1 MEENS
6 PSGTD
11 RITGLPQPDGEISAN
26 NSNDMKISIKN
37 LGILKQAEFE
47 LGELTLICGGNN
59 TGKTYAT
66 YALFGFLWG
75 WKHLLEFKIPGQTIE
90 TLLKDGVA
98 RIDVETL
105 DVNSILAEGCQ
116 KYTQELPKVFASQA
130 SRFKGAEFQI
140 SLESETMSPIRNRSF
155 ERRIRS
161 AEDDFLSLSKVEG
174 EKDLVVSLLM
184 DDARKA
190 ASIEMIK
197 DIISDGITELLF
209 DKYLTRPFISSAER
223 TGAVIFRKELN
234 FARNRLLEEMSRADK
249 DFDPMKLLFKSYQ
262 DYSVPVQMNVDFI
275 RKLENVSREDSFLV
289 ENHPHILNDFADII
303 GGEYIAG
310 SDDTIYFKPERKQL
324 KLAMDESSSAV
335 RSLLDIGF
343 YLRHVAK
350 PGDLLMV
357 DEPELNLHPENQ
369 RRIARLFARLVNLG
383 IRVFITT
390 HSDYIVKELNTLI
403 MLNQNSPRLQ
413 KIAQQEGYESNELI
427 AAEKIRVYIAEKAL
441 MKLEENKNRR
451 SHHTLIPARID
462 PEFGIEVR
470 CFDKTINKMNAIQ
483 DAIVWGGDE

>member
-1 MEENS
+1 
-6 PSGTD
+6 
-11 RITGLPQPDGEISAN
+11 
-26 NSNDMKISIKN
+26 MKINVKN
-37 LGILKQAEFE
+37 LGVLKQAEFE

-75 WKHLLEFKIPGQTIE
+75 WEHLLEVKIPPHTIE
-90 TLLKDGVA
+90 TLLRDGVA
-98 RIDVETL
+98 RIDIETINV
-105 DVNSILAEGCQ
+105 DDILKNGCQ
-116 KYTQELPKVFASQA
+116 KYTQGLPRIFASQA
-130 SRFKGAEFQI
+130 SRFKGTKFQI
-140 SLESETMSPIRNRSF
+140 SLESETMSPIKNRSF

-161 AEDDFLSLSKVEG
+161 AEDDFLSLSKTKG

-184 DDARKA
+184 DNGKKA
-190 ASIEMIK
+190 FPTETLK
-197 DIISDGITELLF
+197 EIISDGIIELLF
-209 DKYLTRPFISSAER
+209 DKYLPHPFIASAER

-234 FARNRLLEEMSRADK
+234 FARNRLLEEMSRADR

-262 DYSVPVQMNVDFI
+262 DYSLPVKINVDFI
-275 RKLENVSREDSFLV
+275 RQLENVSKEDSFLV
-289 ENHPHILNDFADII
+289 ENHPHILNNFADII
-303 GGEYIAG
+303 GGEYVAG
-310 SDDTIYFKPERKQL
+310 SNDTIYFKPERKQL

-383 IRVFITT
+383 IRVFVTT

-403 MLNQNSPRLQ
+403 MLKQDKPRLQ
-413 KIAQQEGYESNELI
+413 KIAQQEGYESEELI

-441 MKLEENKNRR
+441 MKLENKSRR
-451 SHHTLIPARID
+451 SRHQTLIPARID
-462 PEFGIEVR
+462 PEFGIEAHS
-470 CFDKTINKMNAIQ
+470 FDETINKMNDIQ
-483 DAIVWGGDE
+483 DAIVWGRDE